1 MQIHSFILINN
12 KIKLEWNLSAFILN
26 SFLIFL
32 KKSKILSQKKII
44 SKGCILLNIT
54 SLHQNYTSYVFE
66 YQRIKNS

>member
-1 MQIHSFILINN
+1 MEFVCLHFKQFPD
-12 KIKLEWNLSAFILN
+12 
-26 SFLIFL
+26 FLK

-44 SKGCILLNIT
+44 SKGCILINIT